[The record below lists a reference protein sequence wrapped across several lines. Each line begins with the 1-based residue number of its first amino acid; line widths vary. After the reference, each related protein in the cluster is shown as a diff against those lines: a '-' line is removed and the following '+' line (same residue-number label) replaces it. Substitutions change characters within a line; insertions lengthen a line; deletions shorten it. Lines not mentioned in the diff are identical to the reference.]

1 MPPRLNR
8 PTRPGQSGG
17 APRIVGVT
25 DVTEDPRDLP
35 AADAAEAADAADA
48 ADAVPG
54 SRADDAPAESA
65 SPDVRREWEELADEI
80 RDHSAKYYTGQP
92 VISDAEYDELF
103 QRLQALEEEHPEL
116 AVPDS
121 PTQTIG
127 ARVDAPADGVVFEP
141 VEHLQRMYSLDNVFS
156 EEELRD
162 WLARTP
168 ATAYLTELK
177 IDGVSIDLVY
187 ENGRLTRAATRGD
200 GRVGENVTANARTIA
215 DIPHEL
221 SGGGGDAGTDAGTDG
236 EFPIPAVLEVRGE
249 VYFPV
254 EKFEEYNAERGE
266 MGLRTFANPR
276 NAAAGSL
283 RQKDP
288 AETAKRPLAMICH
301 GIGHVEGWR
310 PESQHDAY
318 RALEAWGFHVSG
330 DTRRVTAAEDVV
342 KQMLHWGEHRHDAEH
357 EMDGLVV
364 KVDELAE
371 QRALGA
377 TSRAPRWA
385 IAYKYPPEEVTTD
398 LLDIRVSIGRTGR
411 ATPYAVMEPVLV
423 AGSTVEMA
431 TLHNPTEVKRKGVLI
446 GDRVTIRK
454 AGDVIPEVLGPVA
467 DLRDGTEREFIYPT
481 LCPECGTKLAPAK
494 EDDADWRCPNTR
506 YCPGQLRRRV
516 EFLASRGG
524 FDIEHLGERGA
535 ADLIHRGVLP
545 DEGDLF
551 DLTADDLARTEV
563 YTTAAKKKTGDDGVA
578 RGTLNANGKKLLDF
592 IGAAKDRE
600 LWRVLVSL
608 SIRHVGPTAAR
619 ALAQKFGSMDAIR
632 SASREELADADGV
645 GGIIA
650 DSVVEWFAVDWHREV
665 VDKWAAAGVRMADEA
680 TDRPEQVLE
689 DLTVVVTGSLEDFTR
704 DSAKEAILVRGGKA
718 AGSVSKKTSVVV
730 VGENA
735 GSKATKAEELGV
747 PILDEAGFHRLLADG
762 AAAIPSGGDD

>member
-1 MPPRLNR
+1 M
-8 PTRPGQSGG
+8 
-17 APRIVGVT
+17 T
-25 DVTEDPRDLP
+25 DSTDDI
-35 AADAAEAADAADA
+35 ADAIPESTA
-48 ADAVPG
+48 
-54 SRADDAPAESA
+54 DAPAGGTA
-65 SPDVRREWEELADEI
+65 GPDVRRAWEELADEI

-92 VISDAEYDELF
+92 VISDAEYDVLF
-103 QRLQALEEEHPEL
+103 HRLQEMERAHPEL
-116 AVPDS
+116 AVPAS
-121 PTQTIG
+121 PTQQVG
-127 ARVDAPADGVVFEP
+127 ARVDAPADGVAFEP
-141 VEHLQRMYSLDNVFS
+141 VEHLQRLYSLDNVFDES
-156 EEELRD
+156 ELRD

-168 ATAYLTELK
+168 ASAYLTELK
-177 IDGVSIDLVY
+177 IDGLSIDLVY
-187 ENGRLTRAATRGD
+187 ENGKLTRAATRGD

-221 SGGGGDAGTDAGTDG
+221 TATD
-236 EFPIPAVLEVRGE
+236 EFPVPDVLEVRGE
-249 VYFPV
+249 VYIPV
-254 EKFEEYNAERGE
+254 GEFDSLNAARAEAGQ
-266 MGLRTFANPR
+266 RTFANPR

-310 PESQHDAY
+310 PSSQHDAY
-318 RALEAWGFHVSG
+318 RALAAWGLHVSPY
-330 DTRRVTAAEDVV
+330 TKRVESAEDVV
-342 KQMLHWGEHRHDAEH
+342 AQMLHWGEHRHDAEH

-364 KVDELAE
+364 KVDDLGE

-385 IAYKYPPEEVTTD
+385 IAYKYPPEEVTTE

-411 ATPYAVMEPVLV
+411 ATPYAVMRPVTV

-467 DLRDGTEREFIYPT
+467 EVRDGSEREFIYPT
-481 LCPECGTKLAPAK
+481 LCPECGTRLAPAK

-535 ADLIHRGVLP
+535 ADLIHRNVLA

-551 DLTADDLARTEV
+551 ALTADDLARTEV
-563 YTTAAKKKTGDDGVA
+563 YTTAAKKKVGDDGVA
-578 RGTLNANGKKLLDF
+578 RGALNANGRKLLDF
-592 IGAAKDRE
+592 IESAKSRE

-632 SASREELADADGV
+632 SASREELADTDGV

-650 DSVVEWFAVDWHREV
+650 DSVIDWFGVDWHREV
-665 VDKWAAAGVRMADEA
+665 VDKWEKAGVRMADEA

-689 DLTVVVTGSLEDFTR
+689 GLTVVVTGSLEDFTR

-735 GSKATKAEELGV
+735 GSKAAKAEELGV
-747 PILDEAGFHRLLADG
+747 PMLDEAGFRRLLSDG
-762 AAAIPSGGDD
+762 AAAIPGAAT